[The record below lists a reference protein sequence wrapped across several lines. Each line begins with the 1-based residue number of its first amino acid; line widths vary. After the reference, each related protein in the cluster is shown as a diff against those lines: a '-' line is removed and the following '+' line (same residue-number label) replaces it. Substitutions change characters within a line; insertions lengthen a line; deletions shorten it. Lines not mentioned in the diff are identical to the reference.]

1 MCSNLLPFRG
11 GTLGG
16 DFEELFDVTE
26 GGFILSTG
34 IGVTGDDITDE
45 DTGKETDEDIYLSF
59 LDSLRRTKD

>member
-45 DTGKETDEDIYLSF
+45 EWA
-59 LDSLRRTKD
+59 SLCFSE